1 MILGDIM
8 AKKYKAKRQR
18 MPKMETSMDL
28 DVKRLIIMSVIVL
41 VCLGLFYGLTLLI
54 LRDDTKS
61 DDDSEET
68 EIQYSE
74 ILLGSSFDQDED
86 KYLVLYYDSSDE
98 ETASNISTLISTYD
112 SNNSQI
118 PLYTVDMADGLNS
131 RFVSENGNSSATK
144 ASEMA
149 IKAPT
154 LIIFNN
160 HAIGEYI
167 EGYENISN
175 RLS

>member
-8 AKKYKAKRQR
+8 AKKNKVKRQR
-18 MPKMETSMDL
+18 MPKIETSMDL
-28 DVKRLIIMSVIVL
+28 DVKKLIIMSVIVL

-54 LRDDTKS
+54 LKDDTKS
-61 DDDSEET
+61 NNDKTKT
-68 EIQYSE
+68 EIQFSE
-74 ILLGSSFDQDED
+74 ILLGSSFDQEED
-86 KYLVLYYDSSDE
+86 KYLVLYYDSSDKE
-98 ETASNISTLISTYD
+98 IASSISSLISTYD
-112 SNNSQI
+112 SKNSQT
-118 PLYTVDMADGLNS
+118 PLYTVDMADGSNS

-149 IKAPT
+149 IKTPT
-154 LIIFNN
+154 LILFNN

-167 EGYENISN
+167 EGYENISS